1 MEGLTRS
8 KVVEILMKRDGLSR
22 TEAQEQFNEVQEM
35 IQECNFDPV
44 ETEDILIE
52 ELGLE
57 MDYIFEFL

>member
-1 MEGLTRS
+1 MS
-8 KVVEILMKRDGLSR
+8 KVVEILMKRDSLSR
-22 TEAQEQFNEVQEM
+22 REAQKQFNEVREM
-35 IQECNFDPV
+35 IQGCNFDPV

>member
-1 MEGLTRS
+1 MKSE
-8 KVVEILMKRDGLSR
+8 VVEILMKRDGLSR
-22 TEAQEQFNEVQEM
+22 REAQDRFNEVKDM
-35 IQECNFDPV
+35 IHGCNFAPV

>member
-1 MEGLTRS
+1 MNE
-8 KVVEILMKRDGLSR
+8 VVEILMKRDGLSR
-22 TEAQEQFNEVQEM
+22 REAQDRFNEVREM
-35 IQECNFDPV
+35 IQECNFDPF

>member
-1 MEGLTRS
+1 MKN
-8 KVVEILMKRDGLSR
+8 KVVDILMKRDDLSR
-22 TEAQEQFNEVQEM
+22 TEAQERFNEVREM
-35 IQECNFDPV
+35 IQECNFDPF

>member
-1 MEGLTRS
+1 MR

-22 TEAQEQFNEVQEM
+22 TEAQEQFNEVREM

>member
-1 MEGLTRS
+1 MKSE
-8 KVVEILMKRDGLSR
+8 VVEILMKRDGLSR
-22 TEAQEQFNEVQEM
+22 REAQERFNEVREM
-35 IQECNFDPV
+35 IQECNFDPF

>member
-1 MEGLTRS
+1 MNE
-8 KVVEILMKRDGLSR
+8 VVEILMKRDGLSR
-22 TEAQEQFNEVQEM
+22 REAQEQFNEVQEM
-35 IQECNFDPV
+35 IQECNFDPI

>member
-1 MEGLTRS
+1 MS

-22 TEAQEQFNEVQEM
+22 HEAQERFNEVRDM
-35 IQECNFDPV
+35 IQECNFDPF

>member
-1 MEGLTRS
+1 MKSEI
-8 KVVEILMKRDGLSR
+8 VEILMKRDGLSHR
-22 TEAQEQFNEVQEM
+22 EAQKQFNEVREM
-35 IQECNFDPV
+35 IQGCNFDPV

>member
-1 MEGLTRS
+1 MS
-8 KVVEILMKRDGLSR
+8 KVVEILMKRDGLSL
-22 TEAQEQFNEVQEM
+22 TEAQKQFNEVREM
-35 IQECNFDPV
+35 IQGCNFDPV

>member
-1 MEGLTRS
+1 MKSE
-8 KVVEILMKRDGLSR
+8 VVEILMKRDGLSCR
-22 TEAQEQFNEVQEM
+22 EAQDRFNEVREM
-35 IQECNFDPV
+35 IQECNFDPF

>member
-1 MEGLTRS
+1 MKSE
-8 KVVEILMKRDGLSR
+8 VVEILMRRDGLSR
-22 TEAQEQFNEVQEM
+22 SEAQERFNEVRDM
-35 IQECNFDPV
+35 IQECNFDPF

>member
-1 MEGLTRS
+1 MKN
-8 KVVEILMKRDGLSR
+8 KVVDILMKRDDMSC
-22 TEAQEQFNEVQEM
+22 TEAQKQFNEVREM

>member
-1 MEGLTRS
+1 MKN

>member
-1 MEGLTRS
+1 MKSE
-8 KVVEILMKRDGLSR
+8 VVEILMKRDGLSR
-22 TEAQEQFNEVQEM
+22 REAQERFNEVRDM
-35 IQECNFDPV
+35 IQECNFDPF

>member
-1 MEGLTRS
+1 MS

-22 TEAQEQFNEVQEM
+22 TEAQERFNEVRDM
-35 IQECNFDPV
+35 IQECNFDPF

>member
-1 MEGLTRS
+1 MKSE
-8 KVVEILMKRDGLSR
+8 VVEILMKRDGLSR
-22 TEAQEQFNEVQEM
+22 REAQDRFNEVREM
-35 IQECNFDPV
+35 IQGCNFDPF

>member
-1 MEGLTRS
+1 MKSE
-8 KVVEILMKRDGLSR
+8 VVEILMKRDGMSR
-22 TEAQEQFNEVQEM
+22 TEAQERFNEVRDM
-35 IQECNFDPV
+35 IQECNFDPF

>member
-1 MEGLTRS
+1 MS

-22 TEAQEQFNEVQEM
+22 TEAQEQFNEVRDM
-35 IQECNFDPV
+35 IQECNFDPF
-44 ETEDILIE
+44 EIEDILIE

>member
-1 MEGLTRS
+1 MKSE
-8 KVVEILMKRDGLSR
+8 VVEILMRRDGLSR
-22 TEAQEQFNEVQEM
+22 REAQDRFNEVRDM
-35 IQECNFDPV
+35 IHGCNFDPF

>member
-1 MEGLTRS
+1 MKN
-8 KVVEILMKRDGLSR
+8 KVVDILMKRDDLSR
-22 TEAQEQFNEVQEM
+22 TEAQERFNEVRDM
-35 IQECNFDPV
+35 IQECNFDPF

>member
-1 MEGLTRS
+1 MNE
-8 KVVEILMKRDGLSR
+8 VVEILMKRDGLSR
-22 TEAQEQFNEVQEM
+22 REAQEQFNEVREM

-57 MDYIFEFL
+57 MDYIFKFL

>member
-1 MEGLTRS
+1 MKN
-8 KVVEILMKRDGLSR
+8 KVVDILMKRDDMSR
-22 TEAQEQFNEVQEM
+22 TEAQERFNEVREM
-35 IQECNFDPV
+35 IQECNFDPF

>member
-1 MEGLTRS
+1 MKN
-8 KVVEILMKRDGLSR
+8 KVVDILMKRDDMSR
-22 TEAQEQFNEVQEM
+22 TEAQERFNEVWDM

>member
-1 MEGLTRS
+1 MKN
-8 KVVEILMKRDGLSR
+8 KVVDILMKRDDMSC
-22 TEAQEQFNEVQEM
+22 TEAQERFNEVRDM

>member
-1 MEGLTRS
+1 MKSE
-8 KVVEILMKRDGLSR
+8 VVEILMKRDGLSR
-22 TEAQEQFNEVQEM
+22 HEAQEQFNEVRDM
-35 IQECNFDPV
+35 IQECNFDPF

>member
-1 MEGLTRS
+1 
-8 KVVEILMKRDGLSR
+8 
-22 TEAQEQFNEVQEM
+22 M
-35 IQECNFDPV
+35 IQECNIDPD

>member
-1 MEGLTRS
+1 MKSE
-8 KVVEILMKRDGLSR
+8 VVEILMKRDGLSR
-22 TEAQEQFNEVQEM
+22 GEAQDRFNEVREM
-35 IQECNFDPV
+35 IQECNFDPF

>member
-1 MEGLTRS
+1 MKN

-22 TEAQEQFNEVQEM
+22 TEAQEQFNEVREM
-35 IQECNFDPV
+35 IQECNFDPF

>member
-1 MEGLTRS
+1 MKSE
-8 KVVEILMKRDGLSR
+8 VVEILMRRDGLSR
-22 TEAQEQFNEVQEM
+22 TEAQEQFNEVREM

>member
-1 MEGLTRS
+1 MKN

-22 TEAQEQFNEVQEM
+22 TEAQEQFNEVREM

>member
-1 MEGLTRS
+1 MKSE
-8 KVVEILMKRDGLSR
+8 VVEILMRRDGLSR
-22 TEAQEQFNEVQEM
+22 REAQERFNEVRDM
-35 IQECNFDPV
+35 IQGCNFDPV

>member
-1 MEGLTRS
+1 MKSE
-8 KVVEILMKRDGLSR
+8 VVEILMKRDGLSR
-22 TEAQEQFNEVQEM
+22 REAQDRFNEVREM

-44 ETEDILIE
+44 ETEDVLIE